1 MIKHFSHGLIAV
13 LFLAISA
20 IISGAGYAQNVD
32 SSQAPAATTTQQELS
47 ELTSKL
53 STDELNALAKLLEL
67 MANDKQAATDIAA
80 KDSPSLIQSVRKIWA
95 DYTNYLATNIVAL
108 PEVLS
113 AIGAAI
119 VAVFSR
125 ETLLDSVLFIGIFLV
140 AMAIGTVADRF
151 VTRSTRNW
159 REQSLQGDTE
169 TLLSA
174 IRTLGMRFVLEIAG
188 LLVSSIIAIGIL
200 RFAMPSPADYALA
213 AQIILIVIV
222 PVRIVASFLRLTLAP
237 KRPSIRLVSTDDWTA
252 GFVTRNLTMVAA
264 IIGVAVLLLQVMR
277 ETGIDGGDHYRF
289 WAGTAIYVYLIAITW
304 RARKGLT
311 SIIKGHDEDLTTGL
325 EFMATWWPAISIAAM
340 VLQYFAAQI
349 ALSSGSE
356 GLSPARGI
364 SVIAIIVL
372 APFLDTMWRGIAKHL
387 VPPMQGDGPVAEAA
401 HLMTRQSYVRVGR
414 VVLFAVLILAVFRLW
429 GIKLQNLAAAG
440 VGAKFA
446 AELMSGLI
454 VIVIGYLVWE
464 VINLWI
470 NRKLAADMPEGGEA
484 AAAGGE
490 GGGAGK
496 TRLATVL
503 PLLQVTL
510 QITIAIIT
518 VLLALSQMGMNIT
531 PLLAGAGVFGLAIGF
546 GAQTLVKD
554 VVSGVFFLLDDAFRL
569 GEFIDIGGTM
579 GTVEKISVRSLQ
591 LRHPNGP
598 VHIVPY
604 GEIPKL
610 TNNSRDYVIM
620 KLRFTVPFDTDLEK
634 VRKLFKKIGQEMMEN
649 PEHAANFIQPFKS
662 QGVADVDDVGIVV
675 RGKFMT
681 KPGAQWMIRKEIYTR
696 VQKAFEENGI
706 QFARKEVRVQ
716 IPGLEDNDELTDD
729 QKEEIVKAASTAA
742 SDAAEKPADAK
753 AAKPADPF

>member
-1 MIKHFSHGLIAV
+1 MIKHIFHGIIGL
-13 LFLAISA
+13 LFLAIGA
-20 IISGAGYAQNVD
+20 MSGGTGYAQQVE
-32 SSQAPAATTTQQELS
+32 SGQPPAASATQQELS

-67 MANDKQAATDIAA
+67 MANDKQATEITTA
-80 KDSPSLIQSVRKIWA
+80 DSPSFIRTVRTTWA
-95 DYTNYLATNIVAL
+95 NYTRYLATNIVKL
-108 PEVLS
+108 PETLS

-125 ETLLDSVLFIGIFLV
+125 ATLMDSVVFVGIFLL

-174 IRTLGMRFVLEIAG
+174 IRTLGMRFVLEVAG

-200 RFAMPSPADYALA
+200 RFAMPTATDYALA
-213 AQIILIVIV
+213 AKFILIVIV
-222 PVRIVASFLRLTLAP
+222 PVRIMASFLRLTLAP

-252 GFVTRNLTMVAA
+252 SFVTRHLTLTTA
-264 IIGVAVLLLQVMR
+264 IIGIAVFLLQVMN
-277 ETGIDGGDHYRF
+277 ETGIAAGGHFRF
-289 WAGTAIYVYLIAITW
+289 WAGTATYIYLIAITW
-304 RARKGLT
+304 GARRGLT
-311 SIIKGHDEDLTTGL
+311 SIIKGDEEKVSVGL
-325 EFMATWWPAISIAAM
+325 EFMATWWPAFSIVAM
-340 VLQYFAAQI
+340 VTQFFASQI
-349 ALSSGSE
+349 ALSSGSG
-356 GLSPARGI
+356 GLSPAQGI
-364 SVIAIIVL
+364 SVIAIIIL
-372 APFLDTMWRGIAKHL
+372 APFLDTMWRGIAKHI

-401 HLMTRQSYVRVGR
+401 HEMTRQSYVRIGR
-414 VVLFAVLILAVFRLW
+414 VVLFAVLILAIFRLW

-464 VINLWI
+464 IVNLWI
-470 NRKLAADMPEGGEA
+470 NRKLAADMPEGEDA
-484 AAAGGE
+484 AAVGGE

-503 PLLQVTL
+503 PLLQMTL

-518 VLLALSQMGMNIT
+518 ILLALSQMGINIT

-620 KLRFTVPFDTDLEK
+620 KLRFTVPFDTDIEK
-634 VRKLFKKIGQEMMEN
+634 VRKLFKKIGQDMMEN

-716 IPGLEDNDELTDD
+716 IPGLEDNDELTDE
-729 QKEEIVKAASTAA
+729 QKQEIIKVASTAA